1 MIEGPGGGAVR
12 VRVWLLVATL
22 FTGHFLLHVGLSY
35 GRGAPDLLTLALLL
49 VAREVGLGRASTLG
63 LAFGLLEDALSV
75 LSFGANSIAMTL
87 VAVGGAAT
95 RDLFV
100 GDSRFFLVSYVFL
113 GKWIRD
119 LVHWIAVGEGV
130 RQPFVEQV
138 VVQGGVASLYVAL
151 VGVVVAGV
159 FGLGGEA

>member
-1 MIEGPGGGAVR
+1 MSGAGR
-12 VRVWLLVATL
+12 LRAWILVIVL
-22 FTGHFLLHVGLSY
+22 VVLHFLLHVGLSY

-49 VAREVGLGRASTLG
+49 VARELSIGRASVVG

-75 LSFGANSIAMTL
+75 LAFGANSIAMTL

-100 GDSRFFLVSYVFL
+100 GDTRLFVVSYVFI
-113 GKWIRD
+113 GKLTRD
-119 LVHWIAVGEGV
+119 LIHWVAVGEGL

-138 VVQGGVASLYVAL
+138 VIEGGIAAPYLAA
-151 VGVVVAGV
+151 VGLVVAELWGA
-159 FGLGGEA
+159 GREA